1 MIVFDLRC
9 AAAGHVF
16 EAWFGT
22 SDDYEGQRARGL
34 VACPLCGDT
43 DIGKAAMA
51 PRVGAKSNRSDGE
64 AARPVALPAESP
76 GEVKAMLGAMAKMQA
91 AMLEKSSWVGR
102 DFADRARAMHHG
114 ERATEPIHGEATPAE
129 AEALID
135 EGIGVAP
142 LPFPVEPPDR
152 RN

>member
-9 AAAGHVF
+9 GGAGHVF

-34 VACPLCGDT
+34 IACPLCGDT
-43 DIGKAAMA
+43 VIDKAAMA
-51 PRVGAKSNRSDGE
+51 PRVGAKTNRSE
-64 AARPVALPAESP
+64 TARPIALPAESP
-76 GEVKAMLGAMAKMQA
+76 AEVKAMLGAMAKMQA
-91 AMLEKSSWVGR
+91 AMLEKSNWVGR

-114 ERATEPIHGEATPAE
+114 ERDTQPIHGEATAAE

-142 LPFPVEPPDR
+142 LPFPVEPPEK